1 MFLEQPVSWE
11 QPLLLMKLYRKIKS
25 VGTAECV
32 CGTKTHPLDICE
44 AGELE
49 GKDVHTLYWEVP

>member
-1 MFLEQPVSWE
+1 MSWE